1 MDFENVSS
9 KIIDNVGGPSNII
22 NVTHC
27 MTRLRLSLRDT
38 SLANDEAVKAIDGV
52 MGTVLQ
58 GNEFQVIIGAD
69 VDLLHKK
76 TQELLSIQRAASGA
90 DTTTEQKPAKRRN
103 PASVVLDFLSA
114 SLSPLIPV
122 IMGAAFITIILT
134 ILSQLGI
141 LASDSQTYQVLNSI
155 TSCVYYFFPVLIAYT
170 AAQQLHVNTTIA
182 MAVSCMLLFPDFL
195 ALFNNGETTVSVFGI
210 PIMYGSYSKQIF
222 PTLFSVAAQSV
233 IEPFIYRIIPKQLK
247 TMAASGLTL
256 AVCALLAITVFGPIG
271 SLLTQIMN
279 AIVYFVV
286 DRLGW
291 IAIPIIA
298 FINPFMLGTG
308 LGSANFPIM
317 MTTFVA
323 NGYEN
328 LILPASLAGN
338 AAQVGSGIAIAMMT
352 KNSALKQLALDG
364 AIVALF
370 GTTEPIIFTVH
381 YKLKSTFIAVMIG
394 SAVAAILPGIFQ
406 IKCYGLVNGIFSLP
420 AYLPGGMENFIVAC
434 LSIVAG
440 IVCGF
445 IATRLIGFKP
455 EDAELNF
462 QEGAAAQQ

>member
-1 MDFENVSS
+1 MDFEIVSS
-9 KIIDNVGGPSNII
+9 KIIDNVGGAGNIA

-38 SLANDEAVKAIDGV
+38 DLVNSEAVKAIDGV

-69 VDLLHKK
+69 VDLLYKK
-76 TQELLSIQRAASGA
+76 TKELLAIQRAASGDA
-90 DTTTEQKPAKRRN
+90 EQSTQKPAKRRN
-103 PASVVLDFLSA
+103 PVSAVLDFLSA

-122 IMGAAFITIILT
+122 IMGAAFITIVLT

-141 LASDSQTYQVLNSI
+141 LASDSQTYQVLNAI

-170 AAQQLHVNTTIA
+170 AAQQLHVDTTIA

-195 ALFNNGETTVSVFGI
+195 ALFNNGETEVAVFGI

-222 PTLFSVAAQSV
+222 PTLFAVAAQAV

-247 TMAASGLTL
+247 TMVASGLTL
-256 AVCALLAITVFGPIG
+256 TICALLAITLFGPNG
-271 SLLTQIMN
+271 SLLTQGMN
-279 AIVYFVV
+279 TIVYFVV
-286 DRLGW
+286 DSLGW
-291 IAIPIIA
+291 VAIPVIA

-328 LILPASLAGN
+328 LILPAALAGN
-338 AAQVGSGIAIAMMT
+338 AAQVGSGIAIATMT
-352 KNSALKQLALDG
+352 KNSELKHLALDG
-364 AIVALF
+364 ALVALF

-381 YKLKSTFIAVMIG
+381 YKLKRTFFAVMVG
-394 SAVAAILPGIFQ
+394 SAVAAIIPGVFQ

-434 LSIVAG
+434 VSIVAG
-440 IVCGF
+440 IICGF
-445 IATRLIGFKP
+445 IATRLIGFNP
-455 EDAELNF
+455 EDAEFHFNK
-462 QEGAAAQQ
+462 EGAAA